1 MKATTGNRSVL
12 ARSRG
17 LRRLAPAALGVI
29 AAATAIG
36 CRGSPIDRAGE
47 RSQYD
52 RHEAIRGQRAEP
64 YIEDEFGRMIVNLRG
79 RLLPKE

>member
-1 MKATTGNRSVL
+1 MLVL
-12 ARSRG
+12 VRSRG
-17 LRRLAPAALGVI
+17 MRRLVAPALGVI
-29 AAATAIG
+29 AAAAASG

-52 RHEAIRGQRAEP
+52 RHEAIRGHRAEP
-64 YIEDEFGRMIVNLRG
+64 YVEDEFGRMIVNLRG